1 MEDLIKQAFS
11 QVDILGPRVQE
22 GHYDLTGPDGKI
34 ILPSVWEETVEP
46 GLHITMTMWP
56 LDKVPLVGFGPKES
70 EQPYDEEE
78 NTFKENTFKENSFQD
93 NVLSKV

>member
-22 GHYDLTGPDGKI
+22 GHYDLTGPDGNI

-46 GLHITMTMWP
+46 GLPITMTMWP
-56 LDKVPLVGFGPKES
+56 LDKAPLAGLGQKES
-70 EQPYDEEE
+70 GQLPDEEGNSE
-78 NTFKENTFKENSFQD
+78 KDNSFE
-93 NVLSKV
+93 NNIPSKV

>member
-11 QVDILGPRVQE
+11 QVDILGPHVQE
-22 GHYDLTGPDGKI
+22 GHYDLTGSDGKI

-56 LDKVPLVGFGPKES
+56 LDKAPLAGLGLKES
-70 EQPYDEEE
+70 EQPPDEEGNSE
-78 NTFKENTFKENSFQD
+78 KDNSFQ
-93 NVLSKV
+93 NNPPSKVWF